1 MYKSLENKIKDML
14 EGKTG
19 AISVSKDRE
28 TMEHDPDDQVTV
40 GTYKSKHFEIS
51 PEAQKLF
58 SQGIPKNSNA
68 IDAEQLA
75 IHHDKLFSLVKGAM
89 VKKQVSDTDIE
100 NAQDHLS
107 KIQYLATKLGLEG
120 QINYLTPHIEKL
132 TKHAGTEGNPFT
144 SKPTEYSQEPRDFDV
159 DNTKQFITRAAKA
172 ERKVKIIDDEFNPEE
187 TEMATVTEKLDPVG
201 KEDKDVNN
209 DGKVNST
216 DGYLKKRRAAITS
229 AMRAAR
235 QKEVQKKV
243 DVQSKAQLKKA
254 PQAGTLAAMK
264 KEEVEIDEAVKTG
277 NEGRGYHGEH
287 ESEVAD
293 KKYAQM
299 HSRVR
304 SLTGTTSPM
313 AKHYLDSAHG
323 RHLAG
328 RENDSEYVKKD
339 FLKFA
344 KTYNKTQFEEVE
356 QVDEISKKKL
366 GNYIKAAADQKAV
379 SLMTAATTKD
389 VGNME
394 FHGKRYSKRNKGIM
408 KAVDKLAKEE
418 VEQIDEVDYEKYLKV
433 SQEKRPVKIGAVMA
447 ARKAEKQGDENPIRK
462 LANTQK
468 AQRWARKQ
476 LDKKKPKKP
485 YEPDPNPYGYGQGR
499 YMGDSVEHTD
509 DVLDEGKVAK
519 ALAVGAM
526 SLASMGAKAHTDT
539 TKSVAQLA
547 KERPALAQ
555 RLKDIGAEGQVPASD
570 KRASE
575 LQKKQDQEM
584 PASER
589 KAKELEKMKKEELE
603 QMDELKKLTYA
614 SYIKKAALSR
624 GIHGMET
631 GAAIPNK
638 EKMAEPLNKMKK
650 RQIGIEKAA
659 NKLAKEEVEQVD
671 EVSSKTLDA
680 YRKKAFDKHPEE
692 GHPKYEKR
700 KAGRLLA
707 FQKLTGTLGK
717 PKVAAGKDVEEQ
729 VQQVDELKKST
740 VSSYLNKAAK
750 KAKNQQGAQVRRLL
764 KKAAKQN
771 ETDGKKLSTEQVQQ
785 VEEGRRGRPPKD
797 PVARAKFYAAV
808 ADEPDQHIMM
818 QVKKASDSEK
828 PFHVTFK
835 DGQKHP
841 VEPGH
846 AKKVLGKYMA
856 MKPLE
861 KRAFQKKIA
870 KSHKSFM
877 SEV

>member
-1 MYKSLENKIKDML
+1 MGYSGGGDHPMIKHIKDEL
-14 EGKTG
+14 
-19 AISVSKDRE
+19 
-28 TMEHDPDDQVTV
+28 
-40 GTYKSKHFEIS
+40 
-51 PEAQKLF
+51 
-58 SQGIPKNSNA
+58 KN
-68 IDAEQLA
+68 
-75 IHHDKLFSLVKGAM
+75 
-89 VKKQVSDTDIE
+89 
-100 NAQDHLS
+100 
-107 KIQYLATKLGLEG
+107 
-120 QINYLTPHIEKL
+120 
-132 TKHAGTEGNPFT
+132 
-144 SKPTEYSQEPRDFDV
+144 
-159 DNTKQFITRAAKA
+159 
-172 ERKVKIIDDEFNPEE
+172 RK
-187 TEMATVTEKLDPVG
+187 
-201 KEDKDVNN
+201 
-209 DGKVNST
+209 
-216 DGYLKKRRAAITS
+216 
-229 AMRAAR
+229 
-235 QKEVQKKV
+235 
-243 DVQSKAQLKKA
+243 
-254 PQAGTLAAMK
+254 MK
-264 KEEVEIDEAVKTG
+264 
-277 NEGRGYHGEH
+277 N
-287 ESEVAD
+287 
-293 KKYAQM
+293 
-299 HSRVR
+299 
-304 SLTGTTSPM
+304 
-313 AKHYLDSAHG
+313 
-323 RHLAG
+323 
-328 RENDSEYVKKD
+328 
-339 FLKFA
+339 
-344 KTYNKTQFEEVE
+344 EEVE
-356 QVDEISKKKL
+356 QIDEISKKKL

-418 VEQIDEVDYEKYLKV
+418 VEQVDEGSKRMSAAVKLQRAFDREKAASDASRKRGEKVLAQARAEYAKKQAAKTNEDVEQIDEVDYEKYLKV

-485 YEPDPNPYGYGQGR
+485 YEPNPNPYGYGQGR

-589 KAKELEKMKKEELE
+589 RAKELEKMKKEELE

-729 VQQVDELKKST
+729 VQQV
-740 VSSYLNKAAK
+740 
-750 KAKNQQGAQVRRLL
+750 
-764 KKAAKQN
+764 
-771 ETDGKKLSTEQVQQ
+771 
-785 VEEGRRGRPPKD
+785 EEGRRGRPPKD